1 MFLWVGRRIGG
12 AVERKKTPP
21 HVIQTSSEMTQ
32 VFRGLSSLIIEVR
45 SDIDALHDKLET
57 VSKQVEE
64 LKNTPVQYVGFADKK
79 ELEAHIQSELN
90 ETITVMVSEA
100 KKSIR
105 QVETGA
111 EQVLSIVSVGLP
123 T

>member
-1 MFLWVGRRIGG
+1 
-12 AVERKKTPP
+12 
-21 HVIQTSSEMTQ
+21 MTQ